1 MHQYSFRFAAAFFA
15 AAALFT
21 PAVLPGAP
29 APAQPVKAAPEK
41 EQKISF
47 EAKADKPGAVYAK
60 GEPITLSCRML
71 IDGKPVKGKFVRYM
85 TYINGM
91 HTGETKILPS
101 DETFTVTGK
110 LDRSGWYHVIGT
122 ALDEN
127 KKPILIPNNRW
138 NNAYSG
144 GVGAMVAPEEIRPSG
159 TEPADFD
166 AFWKAQR
173 EALNKVPVKATRV
186 EVPVS
191 ADLKDKVVCYDVKV
205 DCAGAKPVS
214 GYLAMPAKAAPKSL
228 PAIVSYHGA
237 GVRSANKPLRY
248 AQNAICLDVNAHGI
262 ENGKPADYYSNLDK
276 NVLKDYRRAGKQNR
290 DEFYFKEMYLRVM
303 RALDYVKSLPEWD
316 GKTLIVH
323 GGSQGGGQSLVAASL
338 DPQVTLCVAGVPALG
353 DHAGRMVGRQ
363 PGWPF
368 LYSAKDGVPSD
379 PEASKTAEYFDNN
392 NFAKRIKCETFVST
406 GFIDT
411 TCVPTSVYSAYNSIP
426 AGVRKHIDTTPTKGH
441 DAPIPSGYKRI
452 DEIVLKK

>member
-1 MHQYSFRFAAAFFA
+1 MYHTQLKFATALLA
-15 AAALFT
+15 AAAILA

-29 APAQPVKAAPEK
+29 AAARTETRTPAKP
-41 EQKISF
+41 QKITF
-47 EAKADKPGAVYAK
+47 EGKADKPGAVYRE

-71 IDGKPVKGKFVRYM
+71 LDGKQIPGKFTRY
-85 TYINGM
+85 TIYVDGNRVDS
-91 HTGETKILPS
+91 KVLPS
-101 DETFTVTGK
+101 EQTFTVTGK
-110 LDRSGWYHVIGT
+110 LDRPGWYYVIGT

-127 KKPILIPNNRW
+127 QKPVMIPNDPW
-138 NNAYSG
+138 KNAYSG
-144 GVGAMVAPEEIRPSG
+144 GVGAMVAPEKIRSSG

-166 AFWKAQR
+166 EFWKSQR
-173 EALNKVPVKATRV
+173 AALDKVPVRATRE
-186 EVPVS
+186 EVSVPQN
-191 ADLKDKVVCYDVKV
+191 LQGKVVCYDVKV

-228 PAIVSYHGA
+228 PAVVSYHGA

-248 AQNAICLDVNAHGI
+248 ATKAICLDVNAHGI
-262 ENGKPADYYSNLDK
+262 ENGKPSDFYQKLNKESLS
-276 NVLKDYRRAGKQNR
+276 DYRRRGRENR

-323 GGSQGGGQSLVAASL
+323 GGSQGGGQSLVAAAL

-353 DHAGRMVGRQ
+353 DHAGRLVGRQ

-368 LYSAKDGVPSD
+368 LYSGKNGVPD
-379 PEASKTAEYFDNN
+379 NPAACKTAEYFDNN

-406 GFIDT
+406 GFVDT
-411 TCVPTSVYSAYNSIP
+411 TCAPTSVYSAYNSIP
-426 AGVRKHIDTTPTKGH
+426 AGVRKHIDTTPDKGH
-441 DAPIPSGYKRI
+441 NAPIPSGYKRI
-452 DEIVLKK
+452 EEIVMK

>member
-1 MHQYSFRFAAAFFA
+1 MYHTQLKFATALLAAAAFLA
-15 AAALFT
+15 

-29 APAQPVKAAPEK
+29 ATARTETRTPAKP
-41 EQKISF
+41 QKITF
-47 EAKADKPGAVYAK
+47 EGKADKPGAVYRE

-71 IDGKPVKGKFVRYM
+71 LDGKQIPGKFTRY
-85 TYINGM
+85 TIYVDGNRVDS
-91 HTGETKILPS
+91 KVLPS
-101 DETFTVTGK
+101 EQTFTVTGK
-110 LDRSGWYHVIGT
+110 LDRPGWYYVIGT

-127 KKPILIPNNRW
+127 QKPVMIPNDPW
-138 NNAYSG
+138 KNAYSG
-144 GVGAMVAPEEIRPSG
+144 GVGAMVAPEKIRPSG

-166 AFWKAQR
+166 EFWKSQR
-173 EALNKVPVKATRV
+173 AALDKVPVRATRE
-186 EVPVS
+186 EVSVPQN
-191 ADLKDKVVCYDVKV
+191 LQGKVVCYDVKV

-228 PAIVSYHGA
+228 PAVVSYHGA

-248 AQNAICLDVNAHGI
+248 ATKAICLDVNAHGI
-262 ENGKPADYYSNLDK
+262 ENGKPSDFYQKLNKESLS
-276 NVLKDYRRAGKQNR
+276 DYRRRGRENR

-323 GGSQGGGQSLVAASL
+323 GGSQGGGQSLVAAAL

-353 DHAGRMVGRQ
+353 DHAGRLVGRQ

-368 LYSAKDGVPSD
+368 LYSGKNGVPD
-379 PEASKTAEYFDNN
+379 NPAACKTAEYFDNN

-406 GFIDT
+406 GFVDT
-411 TCVPTSVYSAYNSIP
+411 TCAPKNSP
-426 AGVRKHIDTTPTKGH
+426 CR
-441 DAPIPSGYKRI
+441 
-452 DEIVLKK
+452 E